1 MFKVFGVT
9 YIFPVSTIQSWKTE
23 IILIWRMYLE
33 LVLKTCVVQGVELNA
48 MEIWQGSSSSIAQA
62 YMINK
67 FFYLLFIFCKIV
79 VI

>member
-1 MFKVFGVT
+1 MMTDVQGLWCYYFYGM
-9 YIFPVSTIQSWKTE
+9 IFPVSTIQSWKTE

-67 FFYLLFIFCKIV
+67 FFYLL
-79 VI
+79 